1 MNVEV
6 YVVTGAIPGDMGIVS
21 RVVTIILLFLVDIF
35 KGVHS
40 FLVVVGAIL
49 LELIV

>member
-21 RVVTIILLFLVDIF
+21 RVVTIILLFFGGHI
-35 KGVHS
+35 
-40 FLVVVGAIL
+40 
-49 LELIV
+49 